1 MITSRKGMRN
11 NFIKLIKM
19 ATINENAKRDFITQL
34 IVLMEQN
41 AALLTNQGFDPAPKV
56 ATLKQLKTEAET
68 DEANQQDAM
77 SKAKDA
83 TAKAKQSLGVAYKA
97 ASEAVELMAGL
108 LGKNNNLILEIRKMR
123 K

>member
-1 MITSRKGMRN
+1 MTTVNDKV
-11 NFIKLIKM
+11 
-19 ATINENAKRDFITQL
+19 KRDFITQL

-41 AALLTNQGFDPAPKV
+41 TRLLAEQGFDSAPKI
-56 ATLKQLKTEAET
+56 AALKLLKTEAEA
-68 DEANQQDAM
+68 DEANQQEAM

-83 TAKAKQSLGVAYKA
+83 TAASKQSLDAAYKA
-97 ASEAVELMAGL
+97 ASDAVELMAGL